1 MNTKKFNSGINEK
14 ILEEIDRLKIDSN
27 EKDLLRELLEFEKR
41 NSEGGKNTYNDKYL
55 EILEKFMIR
64 GK

>member
-41 NSEGGKNTYNDKYL
+41 NSEGGKNTYNDTYL